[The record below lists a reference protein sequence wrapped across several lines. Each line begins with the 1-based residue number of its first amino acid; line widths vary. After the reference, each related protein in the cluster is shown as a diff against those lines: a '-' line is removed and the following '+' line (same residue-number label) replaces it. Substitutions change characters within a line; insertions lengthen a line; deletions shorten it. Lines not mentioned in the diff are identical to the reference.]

1 MFLLD
6 WAVCDSKK
14 SHPLKEQEAKRLL
27 GNLPG
32 AKRLIF
38 SDIPFINTLFYF
50 LNAGKVFISRR

>member
-1 MFLLD
+1 MTTKIGRIMFLLD

-38 SDIPFINTLFYF
+38 SDIPFINTLF
-50 LNAGKVFISRR
+50 